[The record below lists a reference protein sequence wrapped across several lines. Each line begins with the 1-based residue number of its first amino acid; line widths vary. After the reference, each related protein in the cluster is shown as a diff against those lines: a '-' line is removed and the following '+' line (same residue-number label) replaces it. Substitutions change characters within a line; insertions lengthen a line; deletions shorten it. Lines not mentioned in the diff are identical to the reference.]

1 MKLRINYLYTHILVN
16 LIVVS
21 PNIVCNRT
29 YIIVIIHYI
38 TFSALP
44 FLNCTCFLVSTSQLK
59 IQKENRASHLFIMNG
74 ASCIKIIKQ
83 FVALEKRLL
92 NV

>member
-1 MKLRINYLYTHILVN
+1 MYKDN

-38 TFSALP
+38 TFIALP

-59 IQKENRASHLFIMNG
+59 IQNENCASHLFIMNG
-74 ASCIKIIKQ
+74 ASCIKQIIKQ
-83 FVALEKRLL
+83 FVALGKHLL